1 MAQGPIHSDQTRAQ
15 RHFIEEIE
23 MAIRASN
30 REILGNKLPHLDK
43 QGFYRLAVSVAR
55 LRAEY
60 LEAVLAMN
68 WEDETADFSSLRLK
82 REKYE
87 EATAA
92 FEALERTIE
101 RGYVDIPPDKSES

>member
-1 MAQGPIHSDQTRAQ
+1 MQSDQTRAQ
-15 RHFIEEIE
+15 RRLIEEIE
-23 MAIRASN
+23 MAIRAAN
-30 REILGNKLPHLDK
+30 REILGQKLPNLNK
-43 QGFYRLAVSVAR
+43 EGFYRLAVSVAK

-60 LEAVLAMN
+60 LEAVLTMN
-68 WEDETADFSSLRLK
+68 WEDETADFSSLRSK

-101 RGYVDIPPDKSES
+101 RGYVDIHSATSES